1 MKIIITENQLETLMI
16 RRRYE
21 TINKFVT
28 FVLNNTYPC
37 DYDSYE
43 HFVSGVLYE
52 INDIIGF
59 YEADD
64 LQNTTTEE
72 LNDFV
77 VKYFD
82 DKIRQYW
89 GEGNC

>member
-1 MKIIITENQLETLMI
+1 M
-16 RRRYE
+16 
-21 TINKFVT
+21 
-28 FVLNNTYPC
+28 
-37 DYDSYE
+37 
-43 HFVSGVLYE
+43 
-52 INDIIGF
+52 IGF

-82 DKIRQYW
+82 DKIRKYW

>member
-28 FVLNNTYPC
+28 FVLNNIYPC

-52 INDIIGF
+52 VNDMVGF
-59 YEADD
+59 YEADN

-72 LNDFV
+72 LNDFI

-82 DKIRQYW
+82 DKMRRYW